1 MSNNNINN
9 NPNLDALATFPSA
22 DDFNNQVDAK
32 QLAIKADD
40 ESAADRWLASTVM
53 PAVFAAIARTTAR
66 HRPQG
71 VTVPFKGTELAG
83 HDAGTMQVYIKKFL
97 SDKKYTDID
106 FQGETLTFT
115 VPQK

>member
-1 MSNNNINN
+1 MNNPNN
-9 NPNLDALATFPSA
+9 NPTLDALANFPSA
-22 DDFNNQVDAK
+22 VDFNNQVDAK

-66 HRPQG
+66 HRPQS
-71 VTVPFKGTELAG
+71 VSLPFKDSNLAG
-83 HDAGTMQVYIKKFL
+83 HDVDTMQVHIKKFL
-97 SDKKYTDID
+97 GDKGYTNID

-115 VPQK
+115 APKK